1 MTLMTRNRF
10 LFAALLVTTLMG
22 CDSQSD
28 RASKMGYRAE
38 AMTSAADSNVAAA
51 PESAMNK
58 NKYLAYEHFIT
69 IDLSENQ
76 LEATHQKLI
85 AACNN
90 DKQNN
95 CTVLESNINA
105 GDYPSANIRLR
116 VNPEGV
122 KPLTALV
129 TQSGNITTQSTRVED
144 LASPIIDSEKRIAML
159 TAHRD
164 RLLALEEKA
173 AKDID
178 ALIKVSQELANTQAS
193 LEDITGQNQY
203 LMQRV
208 KMEIMNIQLVVENRL
223 SFWKPIKQALDN
235 FSNQLAYGVANV
247 IRTVANFL
255 PWLIVLLLGAAI
267 IRFIRKG
274 KNR

>member
-1 MTLMTRNRF
+1 MTHNRF
-10 LFAALLVTTLMG
+10 LFVLVLITALMG

-28 RASKMGYRAE
+28 RASKMGYSAA
-38 AMTSAADSNVAAA
+38 AMTGAADSKVAAT
-51 PESAMNK
+51 PESLESK
-58 NKYLAYEHFIT
+58 NKYLAFEHFIT

-76 LEATHQKLI
+76 LEATHQKLL
-85 AACNN
+85 AACNA
-90 DKQNN
+90 DKQHN

-122 KPLTALV
+122 KSLTTLV
-129 TQSGNITTQSTRVED
+129 TQSGKITTQSTRVED

-173 AKDID
+173 GNDID

-208 KMEIMNIQLVVENRL
+208 NMQIMNIQLVVENRL

-235 FSNQLAYGVANV
+235 FSNQLAYGVASV

-255 PWLIVLLLGAAI
+255 PWLIVLLLGVTI
-267 IRFIRKG
+267 IRFIRKR